1 MNESSRTPF
10 LLQCCLCTLHP
21 VLSLYKRNSRA
32 LTSRTARRQCRDC
45 PPLLP
50 CEAVC
55 DQGQLPTVQRAP
67 APLATTR
74 GRGCY
79 PEKTRQRWQQPPAS
93 VRGASYSRAGVAA
106 RATTPN
112 QSASLAPDPAA
123 LRLGVYFLRTVAR
136 RVSNGN
142 GGRCGAVK
150 GRPAA
155 SLLHSQGRAGR
166 AGDCTSET
174 SGGARPPWLSTASKS
189 ITTRLTLG
197 MYCLRARG
205 GKKKD
210 RQALLASSGAQAGSL
225 RMEGTGPSVE

>member
-79 PEKTRQRWQQPPAS
+79 PEKTRQRWQQPTAS
-93 VRGASYSRAGVAA
+93 VRGASCSRAGVAA
-106 RATTPN
+106 RAMTSN

-123 LRLGVYFLRTVAR
+123 FRLGVYFLRTVAR
-136 RVSNGN
+136 RVSNGYRWPLRRCQRAPSRIAAAFS
-142 GGRCGAVK
+142 GPSRACGRLHFRNIRWRPSAV
-150 GRPAA
+150 A
-155 SLLHSQGRAGR
+155 LHGIKVNHHTLDVRNVLSAG
-166 AGDCTSET
+166 
-174 SGGARPPWLSTASKS
+174 K
-189 ITTRLTLG
+189 
-197 MYCLRARG
+197 RG
-205 GKKKD
+205 GGSQTG
-210 RQALLASSGAQAGSL
+210 RQC
-225 RMEGTGPSVE
+225 